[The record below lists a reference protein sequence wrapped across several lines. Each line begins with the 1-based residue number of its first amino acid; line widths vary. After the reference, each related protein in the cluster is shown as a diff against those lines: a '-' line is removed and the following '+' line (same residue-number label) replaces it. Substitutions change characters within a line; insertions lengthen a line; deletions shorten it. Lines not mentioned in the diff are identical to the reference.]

1 MSTTKN
7 AQSRLLS
14 LDFFRGF
21 TMFLLIVEFTHLFE
35 HLIVPELE
43 GTLIYSIGVQL
54 HHHPWH
60 GFRAW
65 DLIQPFFMFI
75 VGVAMPLSF
84 TKRTSK
90 GESYRSILKHILIR
104 SIILLVLGWT
114 INCIPDGVVFR
125 FQNVLAQLS
134 VTIIIA
140 FLLIRKPA
148 ITQIS
153 VSIGLLA
160 LTEFLYRIFWVE
172 GFNQP
177 FAIDHNFGSWVDL
190 LISGRLAPGHW
201 VSFNAIPT
209 AAHTIWGVLAGQLL
223 MSQKTNKQKLLYL
236 VIAGVAGLTIGY
248 GLDPIT
254 PIIKRI
260 ATTSFVFASGGWAFL
275 ALALSYW
282 LIDVLKAKKGVQF
295 FAVVGMNPL
304 FIYIFA
310 IVGGAGLLDRVIRP
324 FSTALFSWTGEL
336 GTNFLTSL
344 FAALGL
350 WYICYWMFKR
360 KLFIKI

>member
-1 MSTTKN
+1 
-7 AQSRLLS
+7 
-14 LDFFRGF
+14 
-21 TMFLLIVEFTHLFE
+21 MFLLIVEFTHLFE
-35 HLIVPELE
+35 HLIAPELE
-43 GTLIYSIGVQL
+43 GTFIYSIGVQL

-84 TKRTSK
+84 TKRISK

-104 SIILLVLGWT
+104 SFMLLVLGWAL
-114 INCIPDGVVFR
+114 NCIPDGVVFR

-134 VTIIIA
+134 VTIVIA
-140 FLLIRKPA
+140 FLLMRKPA
-148 ITQIS
+148 VTQII
-153 VSIGLLA
+153 VSISLLA

-177 FAIDHNFGSWVDL
+177 FAIDHNFGSWVDM

-223 MSQKTNKQKLLYL
+223 MSKRSNKQKLLYL
-236 VIAGVAGLTIGY
+236 IIAGVAGLIIGY
-248 GLDPIT
+248 GLDPLT

-260 ATTSFVFASGGWAFL
+260 ATTSFVVVSGGWALL
-275 ALALSYW
+275 ALAASYW
-282 LIDVLKAKKGVQF
+282 LIDVLKVHKGVQF
-295 FAVVGMNPL
+295 FAVVGTNPL

-310 IVGGAGLLDRVIRP
+310 IVGGAALLDRIIRP
-324 FSTALFSWTGEL
+324 FSTALFCWTGEL
-336 GTNFLTSL
+336 GVNFLTSS
-344 FAALGL
+344 FGAFGL
-350 WYICYWMFKR
+350 WYICYWMYQR